1 MCCGISPSI
10 SWYVN
15 GVVQYLVKPGTYMNS
30 NIIDSGG
37 ANSEFVNFSPSTLTY
52 TVLVKAGAQAIGAAT
67 VGTATDI
74 VGYTRVAPYTAG
86 AYSYPF

>member
-1 MCCGISPSI
+1 MCCGIARASRGTSTAWCNI
-10 SWYVN
+10 I
-15 GVVQYLVKPGTYMNS
+15 VKPGTYLNS

-37 ANSEFVNFSPSTLTY
+37 AKAEFVNFSPSTLTY
-52 TVLVKAGAQAIGAAT
+52 TVLLKAGAQAIGAAT